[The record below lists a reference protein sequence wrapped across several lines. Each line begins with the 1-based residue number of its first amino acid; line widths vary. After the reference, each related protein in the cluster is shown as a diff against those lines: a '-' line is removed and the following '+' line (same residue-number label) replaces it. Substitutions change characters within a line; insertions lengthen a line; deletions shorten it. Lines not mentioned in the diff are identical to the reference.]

1 MPTLVHDTPEAALPQ
16 SPPRKR
22 WTREQCAALEASGVW
37 DDERLELVG
46 GELISKMG
54 KNGPDVTSL
63 GLMLIWLQGVFGGT
77 FVLQE
82 SPIDV
87 STADNPTSEPQPDV
101 VVFGRDFTT
110 IVSGNP
116 QPRDIVLAVEISDT
130 TLRFDRTTKA
140 ALYARAGIPEYWIL
154 DVSGRRL
161 FVHRNPAAGAYTE
174 IAIYCEDEPVHP
186 LAARRRRVSR
196 FPSPAA
202 PLSGPSRTAVAAAA
216 LGSIPGSCWG

>member
-1 MPTLVHDTPEAALPQ
+1 MPTLVYDTPEAAVPL

-22 WTREQCAALEASGVW
+22 WTREQCAALEAWVFGTTSGW
-37 DDERLELVG
+37 NWSD

-54 KNGPDVTSL
+54 KNRPHVTSL
-63 GLMLIWLQGVFGGT
+63 GLMLIWLQGVFGGR

-186 LAARRRRVSR
+186 LAAR
-196 FPSPAA
+196 AA
-202 PLSGPSRTAVAAAA
+202 GFRASQSLPPR
-216 LGSIPGSCWG
+216 